1 MARKSRKNLNNAPTH
16 QVTQPEYVV
25 GGYVRI
31 SVNNDTSIDNQ
42 EAVIQEY
49 LNRHP
54 EMQLH
59 KFYADA
65 GISSFAEDRPLF
77 EAMIKDAELKRINCI
92 IIKDLSRFGRDYIET
107 CDYLEQ
113 ILPTWG
119 IRVISILDDYDSKG
133 IYGSTDFHAALK
145 SIINYSYSRDIS
157 IKVKSV
163 VKMKQQKGTYMPA
176 RLPFGYR
183 KGSTD
188 GRTCFEIDPASAQ
201 IVRYIFQLAA
211 NGASAFE
218 IAGIL
223 NQDKVAPPGLSIPKG
238 ETALSAL
245 WARNAVSRILRDETY
260 TGCFLTGKTENT
272 FWPRHHT
279 IRKPKKEWTL
289 IPNHHAAII
298 DDISFYKAQKMLRT
312 RRSYSIGQKH
322 VQYPDRYLGNVL
334 CCGTCGRKMKR
345 RIWKGKIYYTCP
357 RSMEAPNA
365 CSRNSIS
372 EDTLKKDVYE
382 TIQLEIEKARVYQET
397 KSRYEQSMAFK
408 VKHQCIERRLAKLQS
423 EIMLIGDREV
433 AFYTEKADGYYS
445 SSDYQTFKRVSNYRK
460 ALLSDEAC
468 CWSNLNKEYDEQLAS
483 DNPSIQALLRYAD
496 ADDLTEEMYTAL
508 VKTIRC
514 YEGRKTEVE
523 LYSTCSANY
532 E

>member
-31 SVNNDTSIDNQ
+31 SVDNDTSIDNQ

-59 KFYADA
+59 KVYADA
-65 GISSFAEDRPLF
+65 GISSFAEDRPQF
-77 EAMIKDAELKRINCI
+77 EAMIKDAELKHINCI

-119 IRVISILDDYDSKG
+119 IRVISIFDDYDSKG

-145 SIINYSYSRDIS
+145 SIINYTYSRDIS
-157 IKVKSV
+157 IKVKSIV
-163 VKMKQQKGTYMPA
+163 NMKQRKGTYIPA

-183 KGSTD
+183 KGSMD
-188 GRTCFEIDPASAQ
+188 GRTCFEIDPESAL

-211 NGASAFE
+211 DGASAFE

-223 NQDKVAPPGLSIPKG
+223 NQDKVAPPGSNIAKS
-238 ETALSAL
+238 ETPLSAL
-245 WARNAVSRILRDETY
+245 WTRNAVSRILQDETY

-289 IPNHHAAII
+289 ISNHHAAII
-298 DDISFYKAQKMLRT
+298 DDISFYKAQKMLNK
-312 RRSYSIGQKH
+312 RRSYYIGQNH
-322 VQYPDRYLGNVL
+322 VQYPDRYLSNVL
-334 CCGTCGRKMKR
+334 RCGTCGRKMKR

-357 RSMEAPNA
+357 RSMEAPNT

-372 EDTLKKDVYE
+372 ADTLRKDAYE
-382 TIQLEIEKARVYQET
+382 TIQLEIEKARAYQET

-408 VKHQCIERRLAKLQS
+408 VKRQNIEKRLARLQS
-423 EIMLIGDREV
+423 EISLIKEREIT
-433 AFYTEKADGYYS
+433 FYTDRIDGYYS
-445 SSDYQTFKRVSNYRK
+445 MADYQTFKTVANFRK
-460 ALLSDEAC
+460 ERLSDEEC
-468 CWSNLNKEYDEQLAS
+468 RWSNLNKEYDEQLAS

-496 ADDLTEEMYTAL
+496 ADDLTEDMYGAL
-508 VKTIRC
+508 VKVIRC
-514 YEGRKTEVE
+514 YEDGKIEIE
-523 LYSTCSANY
+523 LYTTP